1 MGEKYSWTH
10 TRPFV
15 FLDSDQTE
23 TTFELDHMIS
33 PEVAVVV
40 FNVKATGYFRVNYD
54 EASWR
59 RIAETLKKDKKLI
72 HPLNRKQILYDL
84 MALAKFGKV
93 SKTIVDLFREVFPEL
108 NDPKEK
114 GGDYSNFRLFK

>member
-1 MGEKYSWTH
+1 MQESKWIGFWS
-10 TRPFV
+10 
-15 FLDSDQTE
+15 LL
-23 TTFELDHMIS
+23 LDHMFS